1 MGLSHEQK
9 ETTLDLQII
18 MMCVVVGTQNAAVY
32 RGLFVGMI
40 ISTACCFSTPY
51 SCLDRQQNVKWVQ
64 SHKDVQSL
72 LTCLYDRNIVLH
84 IVVQLNLYEV
94 FTTGRRAIQLW
105 RLFK

>member
-51 SCLDRQQNVKWVQ
+51 SCLDRQHNAKAKWVR
-64 SHKDVQSL
+64 SHKHVQSL
-72 LTCLYDRNIVLH
+72 LSCIV
-84 IVVQLNLYEV
+84 IVVQFRFV
-94 FTTGRRAIQLW
+94 
-105 RLFK
+105 